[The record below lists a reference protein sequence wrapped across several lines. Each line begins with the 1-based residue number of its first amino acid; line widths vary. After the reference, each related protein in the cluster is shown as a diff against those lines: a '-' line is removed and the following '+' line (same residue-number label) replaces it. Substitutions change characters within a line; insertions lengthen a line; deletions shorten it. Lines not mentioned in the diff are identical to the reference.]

1 MITKPSKAPQLE
13 KDKTLYTCDGFV
25 DFWNFMSTFVL
36 AFANAKGEGLEVDC
50 MNPSAP
56 KFIPRYI

>member
-1 MITKPSKAPQLE
+1 MITKPSSAPQLKKGE
-13 KDKTLYTCDGFV
+13 TLYTCDGFV

-50 MNPSAP
+50 TNPSAP
-56 KFIPRYI
+56 KFVPRYM